1 MPVWRNAILCLY
13 LDVLTEDILL
23 EKIHIG
29 RDSFYV
35 NASMIDILV
44 DSDYE
49 TLKIAS

>member
-1 MPVWRNAILCLY
+1 M
-13 LDVLTEDILL
+13 LTEDNLL

-44 DSDYE
+44 DSNAE
-49 TLKIAS
+49 TFEN